1 MHSALASGGLA
12 RWPAA
17 THPFGIICPEDVP
30 PRSPGDSRGGLLEV
44 ERAAVRE
51 HWLAGVGV
59 VRLLVRG
66 QEGRQP
72 AEIDDETHNI

>member
-1 MHSALASGGLA
+1 MCRRVA
-12 RWPAA
+12 P
-17 THPFGIICPEDVP
+17 
-30 PRSPGDSRGGLLEV
+30 
-44 ERAAVRE
+44 AAVRE

-72 AEIDDETHNI
+72 GEVHDETHNI